1 MTNLVWCV
9 ALNLKNGTG
18 ADYLRR
24 TASDIQRL
32 VPLGPAIRLVKG
44 AYAEPAKIAYQTRR
58 EVDESYFA
66 LTTQMVDASREGP
79 RMRVALG
86 THDVRLIERAAA
98 YAAAHGSTTVA
109 IEVHMLYGIRPDEQ
123 RRLAK
128 AGYVV
133 RTLIAYGTHWYPW
146 YMRRLAERPANVW
159 FVLRQL
165 LP

>member
-1 MTNLVWCV
+1 M
-9 ALNLKNGTG
+9 
-18 ADYLRR
+18 
-24 TASDIQRL
+24 
-32 VPLGPAIRLVKG
+32 KG
-44 AYAEPAKIAYQTRR
+44 AYAEPAKIAYQSRR

-66 LTTQMVDASREGP
+66 LTTQMVDATSEGH

-98 YAAAHGSTTVA
+98 YASAHGTTKAA